1 MLGMEKGFEWYE
13 ERKGIERKRREEQYG
28 AASNI
33 HQTLVT

>member
-13 ERKGIERKRREEQYG
+13 ERKGFEKKRREESLW

-33 HQTLVT
+33 YQTLVT